1 MGTGSR
7 EEGFEM
13 EGHKCPPIFDF
24 LPILFLTCLG
34 EGLRR
39 DRPSLLPSG

>member
-13 EGHKCPPIFDF
+13 EGCKCPPIFGF